1 MTEALPLTTEASP
14 PRLPYADIDWQDG
27 QPVSRLF
34 GDVYFSKDNG
44 LEETRYVFIKHNQLP
59 ERFADVGPGEC
70 FTVAETGFGTGLNFL
85 ACWQAWRASAPQPG
99 AVLHFVTT
107 EKYPLSRQDL
117 SRALALWPELRPLA
131 EPLLAQYPP
140 AVAGCHRL
148 VFDDGAVRLTLWL
161 GEALSA
167 FQSLTFKADAWFLD
181 GFAPALNPDL
191 WLDTMAEQLGQH
203 SNPGATLATFT
214 AVGEVRRRLQ
224 AHGFSMRKV
233 PGYGRKRDMLCG
245 EFTAPPSASP
255 TQALRTVLIVG
266 AGVAGI
272 TLARNLAERGLRVQ
286 LIDSY
291 PPPGPQPDINPQGAL
306 YVKPGVD
313 YTHQTELAVTA
324 LTYSQRFYRRVG
336 TSAFHGTGLLQL
348 AYDEAEEA
356 RQSKLLDRSSYP
368 EDVFQ
373 PVSARQASEL
383 TGVPL
388 QRGGLWFP
396 ASGWI
401 ATGTLRHELPQHPLI
416 TCHYQQDITAIEKR
430 DGQWHA
436 SSSTHTFS
444 GDLLALC
451 GGFRT
456 PALLPEGVEHRLKAI
471 RGQVSLIPEEALG
484 RPTAV
489 ICGQK
494 YLSPAL
500 NGQCLVG
507 STFDLH
513 SQAQEPDHASHRDNL
528 NGLTE
533 TVPEIWHDGVVSAD
547 SLKGLVGFRCTTH
560 DYQPVAGPLNSE
572 DDGCYVLTGL
582 GSKGLS
588 FAPLLSEW
596 LADRICGQPQCLP
609 AELQRRVAVERCLKL
624 RKSMGQPS
632 S

>member
-1 MTEALPLTTEASP
+1 MTEAPVLNPEPSP

-44 LEETRYVFIKHNQLP
+44 LEETRYVFLQHNQLP
-59 ERFADVGPGEC
+59 HRFADIDPGEC

-85 ACWQAWRASAPQPG
+85 ACWQAWRASNPKAG

-107 EKYPLSRQDL
+107 EKYPLSHQDL
-117 SRALALWPELRPLA
+117 NRALALWPELQTLA

-161 GEALSA
+161 GDALSA
-167 FQSLTFKADAWFLD
+167 FKNLTFNADAWFLD

-191 WLDTMAEQLGQH
+191 WLDAMAEQLALH

-224 AHGFSMRKV
+224 ARGFTMRKV

-245 EFTAPPSASP
+245 EFTASASTPP
-255 TQALRTVLIVG
+255 TQAPRTALVIG

-286 LIDSY
+286 LIDSHL
-291 PPPGPQPDINPQGAL
+291 PPGSQPDINPQGAL

-324 LTYSQRFYRRVG
+324 LTFSQRFYRRVG

-356 RQSKLLDRSSYP
+356 RQSKLLARCSYP
-368 EDVFQ
+368 EEIFQ
-373 PVSARQASEL
+373 PVSATQSTEL

-388 QRGGLWFP
+388 QKGGLWFP

-416 TCHYQQDITAIEKR
+416 TCHYQQNIISIEKR
-430 DGQWHA
+430 DGHWLA
-436 SSSTHTFS
+436 TSGNDTFS
-444 GDLLALC
+444 GDVLALC

-456 PALLPEGVEHRLKAI
+456 PALLPGGIEHRLKAI

-484 RPTAV
+484 HPSAV

-500 NGQCLVG
+500 HGQCLVG
-507 STFDLH
+507 STFDLR
-513 SQAQEPDHASHRDNL
+513 SQAQEPDEASHRDNL

-533 TVPEIWHDGVVSAD
+533 TAPDIWQASVVSAAD
-547 SLKGLVGFRCTTH
+547 LKGLVGFRCTTH
-560 DYQPVAGPLNSE
+560 DYQPVAGPLNCE
-572 DDGCYVLTGL
+572 DGGCYVLTGL

-588 FAPLLSEW
+588 FAPLLAEW
-596 LADRICGQPQCLP
+596 LADLISGQPQCLP
-609 AELQRRVAVERCLKL
+609 VVLQRRVAVERCIKVI
-624 RKSMGQPS
+624 G
-632 S
+632 